1 MLGYFI
7 PVRKVVSRLFNDMTK
22 VHSIRLLLLGL
33 TAVPLFAQSVPIS
46 SVPGLSAALPPASAC
61 TGKTSLLCAIPNL
74 YGPYGLVLPNPGVS
88 DQFLS
93 FFQTNFA
100 ATATQLTLLPLASP
114 ASGFVY
120 HYDPKTGLSSRT
132 SESFGPVLTERG
144 ETIGRHRF
152 YFGGTFQRFR
162 FNKLDGVSL
171 HDLPAVLPAAPGS
184 APAGAPQ
191 VGAQFLSTQ
200 NSVDIKINQFTFV
213 ATYGVTNRIDVSVAV
228 PVMQVGLNVSSVV
241 TINRIAGTEPILSPG
256 APGQPPVVSCCS
268 NGGPGPYGPVFA
280 NYFDPKNPQGSTV
293 RQFSN
298 NQSSPDILT
307 NPAKTGD
314 LYWNPSK
321 NNAAGLGDIT
331 LRVKD
336 NVYRNERLSFA
347 LLADIRLPSG
357 DANNFLGSGALGI
370 KPVAAVSVRTGP
382 LTPHVNLGYQWN
394 GSSVLGGNP
403 YLGTSGRLPGFAIFS
418 VGTDVGITKWL
429 TASVDYLGQE
439 LINAPRVATTTYTS
453 PGPLAATGQ
462 IGTFPTIAPGGNHSY
477 NQSDSAFGAKIN
489 LVDRLLLTGNVIVAL
504 NQGGLRQRLTPL
516 IALSYTF

>member
-1 MLGYFI
+1 
-7 PVRKVVSRLFNDMTK
+7 
-22 VHSIRLLLLGL
+22 
-33 TAVPLFAQSVPIS
+33 
-46 SVPGLSAALPPASAC
+46 
-61 TGKTSLLCAIPNL
+61 
-74 YGPYGLVLPNPGVS
+74 
-88 DQFLS
+88 
-93 FFQTNFA
+93 
-100 ATATQLTLLPLASP
+100 
-114 ASGFVY
+114 
-120 HYDPKTGLSSRT
+120 
-132 SESFGPVLTERG
+132 LTERG
-144 ETIGRHRF
+144 ETIGRHRL

-171 HDLPAVLPAAPGS
+171 HDIPAVLPAVPGS

-213 ATYGVTNRIDVSVAV
+213 ATYGVTNRIDLSVAV
-228 PVMQVGLNVSSVV
+228 PFIQVGFNVNSVV
-241 TINRIAGTEPILSPG
+241 TINRIANTEPILSPG
-256 APGQPPVVSCCS
+256 AAGQPPVISCCS

-298 NQSSPDILT
+298 NQNSPDILT

-314 LYWNPSK
+314 LYWDPSR
-321 NNAAGLGDIT
+321 NNAAGLGDVIF
-331 LRVKD
+331 RVKG
-336 NVYRNERLSFA
+336 NLYRNERLSLA
-347 LLADIRLPSG
+347 LLTDVRIPSG
-357 DANNFLGSGALGI
+357 DANNFLGSGALGL

-403 YLGTSGRLPGFAIFS
+403 YLGTSGKLPGFAIFS
-418 VGTDVGITKWL
+418 VGTDVGINKWL

-439 LINAPRVATTTYTS
+439 LINAPRVGTTSYTS

-462 IGTFPTIAPGGNHSY
+462 AGTFATIAPAGNHTY
-477 NQSDSAFGAKIN
+477 NQSDTAFGAKIN

-504 NQGGLRQRLTPL
+504 NEGGLRQRLTPL

>member
-1 MLGYFI
+1 
-7 PVRKVVSRLFNDMTK
+7 
-22 VHSIRLLLLGL
+22 
-33 TAVPLFAQSVPIS
+33 
-46 SVPGLSAALPPASAC
+46 
-61 TGKTSLLCAIPNL
+61 
-74 YGPYGLVLPNPGVS
+74 
-88 DQFLS
+88 
-93 FFQTNFA
+93 
-100 ATATQLTLLPLASP
+100 
-114 ASGFVY
+114 
-120 HYDPKTGLSSRT
+120 
-132 SESFGPVLTERG
+132 
-144 ETIGRHRF
+144 
-152 YFGGTFQRFR
+152 
-162 FNKLDGVSL
+162 
-171 HDLPAVLPAAPGS
+171 
-184 APAGAPQ
+184 
-191 VGAQFLSTQ
+191 
-200 NSVDIKINQFTFV
+200 VDIKINQFTFV

-228 PVMQVGLNVSSVV
+228 PFTQVGLNVNSVV

-256 APGQPPVVSCCS
+256 AAGQPPVVSCCS

-298 NQSSPDILT
+298 NQYSPDILT

-331 LRVKD
+331 FRVK
-336 NVYRNERLSFA
+336 NNLYRNERLSFA
-347 LLADIRLPSG
+347 LLADIRVPTG
-357 DANNFLGSGALGI
+357 DANNFLGSGALGL
-370 KPVAAVSVRTGP
+370 KPVAAFSVRTGP

-439 LINAPRVATTTYTS
+439 LINAPRVATTNYTS

-462 IGTFPTIAPGGNHSY
+462 VGTFPTIAPGGNHTY

-504 NQGGLRQRLTPL
+504 NEGGLRQRLTPL